1 MICRRKWPPTGG
13 HFRRQTKCDPC
24 TWFLFA
30 NDWWQPLEILDNPLF
45 FPSDPR
51 NRGSQGYYHC
61 CGYKALT
68 SWLMITECLAL
79 LKHWFLPHYP
89 SSTHVRY
96 VRTNPNG
103 QFKFHRGQ
111 KLAKLPWHSDF
122 REIWT
127 LRLPQE
133 KSYPVLQL
141 TVLNARKCWGTLSEG
156 NEMQQY

>member
-1 MICRRKWPPTGG
+1 MKQIRVDRVQSERWERGGVLGFCLPMIDDNHLRSWT
-13 HFRRQTKCDPC
+13 
-24 TWFLFA
+24 
-30 NDWWQPLEILDNPLF
+30 ILSF
-45 FPSDPR
+45 FPSELR
-51 NRGSQGYYHC
+51 NRGSQGHYHC